1 MRLILAILL
10 LTATSAFA
18 ITPDPADTTVLTC
31 YAEKPVLFGK
41 YPVDNTEMICVTG
54 IEKDKPLN
62 EKQSF
67 SHLCLNFDLK
77 AYFQEKE
84 RIIFIF
90 VPK

>member
-18 ITPDPADTTVLTC
+18 ITPDPVATTVLTC
-31 YAEKPVLFGK
+31 YAEKPILFGK

-54 IEKDKPLN
+54 IEKDKPLS

-67 SHLCLNFDLK
+67 GQLFNDCDLK